1 MTSAGWI
8 ALAITIFGAFAYAA
22 ASILQAVGARRST
35 GTVQTLGHPLYIIGT
50 VCDLL
55 AWAGSMV
62 ALRELAVYLVE
73 SVLAGSLAITVV
85 AARIFLASRLRR
97 RDALAIVV
105 TVAALTVLAMSAGPQ
120 EAVVASPQLRIGF
133 CVAAVLTALIGWLST
148 KVTGPGVAA
157 GLAGLALGA
166 AALCGRALA
175 LPPHASEHPLSAVL
189 AIVTEPMTGALL
201 VFAVTGMLLYANAL
215 QRGQVGPVT
224 AVLWIAEVIVP
235 SAMALLM
242 LGDTVRP
249 GWDLAATVAGLV
261 TVLAA
266 VLLARAPASNDTAVP
281 SAEGAPPAP
290 ILPPAPIPV
299 TPRLSR
305 GGARII
311 WWGPPPVWVPPAR
324 PQPSVQ
330 ARPAAASLTSAPG
343 HAEPHW
349 RPPRPADAD
358 TVSAG
363 PPPRARNLAD
373 LADLADRADWADRA
387 DLADRA
393 DRADRADLADRADWA
408 DRADRAD
415 WADRA
420 DRGVRADWAARQA
433 GAGAAAQP
441 RWVSELDE
449 PDAEAVP
456 SPRWVSEPDRTYDE
470 AVPSPRWM
478 SELDGTY
485 NEAVPPPRWVSE
497 VDYVD
502 AGETV
507 SPPPEWPPRHPASMT
522 TPVERWSA
530 PRSPWHDL

>member
-1 MTSAGWI
+1 MTGAGWI

-35 GTVQTLGHPLYIIGT
+35 GTVQTLGHPLYIVGT

-85 AARIFLASRLRR
+85 AARIFLASRLRK

-120 EAVVASPQLRIGF
+120 EAVVASPRLRIGF
-133 CVAAVLTALIGWLST
+133 CVAAVATALIGWIST

-175 LPPHASEHPLSAVL
+175 LPPDASAHPLSAVL

-215 QRGQVGPVT
+215 QRGDVGPVT
-224 AVLWIAEVIVP
+224 AVLWIAEVILP

-249 GWDLAATVAGLV
+249 GWDLPATVAGLV
-261 TVLAA
+261 TVAAA
-266 VLLARAPASNDTAVP
+266 VLLASAPANNDTAVP
-281 SAEGAPPAP
+281 SADGTPAPPP
-290 ILPPAPIPV
+290 VLPPAPTPV
-299 TPRLSR
+299 TPRVAR
-305 GGARII
+305 GGERII

-330 ARPAAASLTSAPG
+330 GRPAAASLTWAPG

-358 TVSAG
+358 AVTAARA
-363 PPPRARNLAD
+363 PRFSSLAD
-373 LADLADRADWADRA
+373 ADADA
-387 DLADRA
+387 
-393 DRADRADLADRADWA
+393 
-408 DRADRAD
+408 
-415 WADRA
+415 
-420 DRGVRADWAARQA
+420 GVTHR
-433 GAGAAAQP
+433 
-441 RWVSELDE
+441 RWVSEPPSRPAGVPSSPRWAAE
-449 PDAEAVP
+449 PP
-456 SPRWVSEPDRTYDE
+456 SPRWVSESDPDP
-470 AVPSPRWM
+470 A
-478 SELDGTY
+478 
-485 NEAVPPPRWVSE
+485 
-497 VDYVD
+497 D
-502 AGETV
+502 A
-507 SPPPEWPPRHPASMT
+507 SPPPEWPPRRPSRFTAS
-522 TPVERWSA
+522 
-530 PRSPWHDL
+530 RSPWHDL

>member
-35 GTVQTLGHPLYIIGT
+35 GTVQTLGHPLYIVGT

-97 RDALAIVV
+97 RDAAAIVV

-133 CVAAVLTALIGWLST
+133 CIAAVATALIGWVST

-175 LPPHASEHPLSAVL
+175 LPPDASAHPLSAVL
-189 AIVTEPMTGALL
+189 AVVTEPVTGALV
-201 VFAVTGMLLYANAL
+201 VFAGTGMLLYASAL

-249 GWDLAATVAGLV
+249 GWALPATIAGLV
-261 TVLAA
+261 TVFAA

-281 SAEGAPPAP
+281 SAEGAPPP
-290 ILPPAPIPV
+290 PPVRPPAPIPV

-305 GGARII
+305 GDERII
-311 WWGPPPVWVPPAR
+311 WWGPPPVWVPPSR

-330 ARPAAASLTSAPG
+330 GRPAAASLTSAPG

-358 TVSAG
+358 TVTA
-363 PPPRARNLAD
+363 PR
-373 LADLADRADWADRA
+373 
-387 DLADRA
+387 
-393 DRADRADLADRADWA
+393 
-408 DRADRAD
+408 
-415 WADRA
+415 
-420 DRGVRADWAARQA
+420 
-433 GAGAAAQP
+433 AAQP
-441 RWVSELDE
+441 RWVTEEDQ
-449 PDAEAVP
+449 PDSKAVP
-456 SPRWVSEPDRTYDE
+456 R
-470 AVPSPRWM
+470 PRWM
-478 SELDGTY
+478 SELDDADI
-485 NEAVPPPRWVSE
+485 EAAFAPGWTAESRWLSE
-497 VDYVD
+497 PDDEV
-502 AGETV
+502 AGETM
-507 SPPPEWPPRHPASMT
+507 SPPPEWPPRRPASMT
-522 TPVERWSA
+522 TPVERSAA